1 MNDKKKKMDRDRV
14 RLKREQETSEER
26 RVRLDKVKAYKKSE
40 AGKKVIS
47 KANAKYNAKRAEAK
61 RNEKQKQ

>member
-1 MNDKKKKMDRDRV
+1 MTDKKKKMDKDRV
-14 RLKREQETSEER
+14 RLKRERETSEER
-26 RVRLDKVKAYKKSE
+26 KARLDKVKAYRKSDT
-40 AGKKVIS
+40 GRKVVS